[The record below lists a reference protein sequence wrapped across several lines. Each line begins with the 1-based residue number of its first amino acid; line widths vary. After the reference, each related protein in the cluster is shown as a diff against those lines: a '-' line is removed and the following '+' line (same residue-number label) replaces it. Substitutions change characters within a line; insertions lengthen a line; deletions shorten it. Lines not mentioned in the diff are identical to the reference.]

1 MEKVGE
7 PTGRLVGK
15 RCDIGSMDAVRSR
28 HITLTGNL
36 ALLPANS
43 TLVVKKSVQPI
54 LNVKDR
60 GKIHYLPGFFFE
72 GTSPFQTTSFGH
84 V

>member
-1 MEKVGE
+1 MEKVGVAM
-7 PTGRLVGK
+7 GRLVGK
-15 RCDIGSMDAVRSR
+15 RCDISSMDAVRSR
-28 HITLTGNL
+28 PITLTGNL

-60 GKIHYLPGFFFE
+60 G
-72 GTSPFQTTSFGH
+72 
-84 V
+84 